1 MFEEAAGC
9 KQLEVAEVMA
19 VRRSEIVTVAH
30 PEMEKLDTYAVE
42 LNVLEV
48 RPRRGEGKKDIV
60 GEERKL
66 TEGYH
71 MRNN

>member
-1 MFEEAAGC
+1 MAEC
-9 KQLEVAEVMA
+9 KLLEVAEVMV

-48 RPRRGEGKKDIV
+48 RPKRGAGKKDIV

-66 TEGYH
+66 MEGYH
-71 MRNN
+71 MRDN